1 MTPADRRLL
10 ALAALFTPAA
20 AGSLLRRLAAPGS
33 EALARAAAHLAG
45 RPRAERLAALAEGL
59 VHLRPPEEARG
70 LLAAALSV
78 ERAPVARVL
87 RDRIPPEIRPP
98 GRAPPPARE
107 PVSGLLRRA
116 CAERVAA
123 LVES

>member
-1 MTPADRRLL
+1 MTPTERRLL

-45 RPRAERLAALAEGL
+45 RRRAERLAALAEGL